1 MINSRNLIY
10 TNILDLTLT
19 TTIEDGSSSTTVLY
33 NRQSDY
39 QIPQNPSQDLQFKS
53 MDWSEGNA
61 FTHNGIQYFSV
72 RSWLQ

>member
-1 MINSRNLIY
+1 M
-10 TNILDLTLT
+10 
-19 TTIEDGSSSTTVLY
+19 VLY

-39 QIPQNPSQDLQFKS
+39 QILQNPSQDLQFKS